1 MKCFEQ
7 DIDIENK
14 LKSAIFSIS
23 DITDD
28 NKNLQDWQWEKIDF
42 IRELKSAN
50 FILQEQLQKLQ
61 DGKID

>member
-7 DIDIENK
+7 DVDIENK